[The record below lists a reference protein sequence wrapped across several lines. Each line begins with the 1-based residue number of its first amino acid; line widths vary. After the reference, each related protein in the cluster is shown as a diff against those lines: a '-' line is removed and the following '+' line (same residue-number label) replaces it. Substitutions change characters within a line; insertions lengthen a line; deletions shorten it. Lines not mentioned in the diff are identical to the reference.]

1 MKKAL
6 LLLFINLILVLLQIS
21 FFGELLPSVYVPNLI
36 LSFSFAIL
44 FADLSDA
51 SYMSAFIGG
60 LMLDLLTFGIIGV
73 SSLTFV
79 GFLFLFSFV
88 RRYVSKNVL
97 TNSLGVVVLQSIYV
111 WFILGFKAI
120 GISKL
125 LISGVVTLLAV
136 FMFQFILKGF
146 LDYLGRS
153 GYKILK

>member
-111 WFILGFKAI
+111 
-120 GISKL
+120 
-125 LISGVVTLLAV
+125 
-136 FMFQFILKGF
+136 
-146 LDYLGRS
+146 
-153 GYKILK
+153 